1 MKREFFDVIVK
12 KRAAER
18 VDGRIKEFKADVTT
32 ALSKLL
38 KPPGS
43 ADYCE
48 IRACGYHNKPF
59 SPESRACIAPL
70 STDNPNEGWP
80 RILWTRE
87 EAIVE
92 AEIMKQLD
100 ELQRAIL
107 AKSTPGEN
115 EPAPPPATEVA
126 K

>member
-1 MKREFFDVIVK
+1 MKRICFDEIVK

-18 VDGRIKEFKADVTT
+18 VEVRIKEFKIEVGA
-32 ALSKLL
+32 ALLKLL

-43 ADYCE
+43 TDYRE
-48 IRACGYHNKPF
+48 IRLMGYEHNPF
-59 SPESRACIAPL
+59 SPESRSCLAPL
-70 STDNPNEGWP
+70 SSENPNRNWP
-80 RILWTRE
+80 PFLWARE

-107 AKSTPGEN
+107 AKGTPGEN
-115 EPAPPPATEVA
+115 EPAPPPATDVT